1 MIDGTIAFISGLDIV
16 KGARDGKLEP
26 NAIAGRPELG
36 GALLSTEFPNVSE
49 VSVTEGTGSR
59 VDGAKELELKFTEL
73 KMGGGKEDGSSGK
86 FEAPVGKEALILG
99 YCIGGCSEEG
109 IDSPGGGWSKEC

>member
-1 MIDGTIAFISGLDIV
+1 MLIGGTIAFISGLDIV

-36 GALLSTEFPNVSE
+36 CALLSTEFPNVSE
-49 VSVTEGTGSR
+49 VSDTDEMGGS
-59 VDGAKELELKFTEL
+59 VDGAKELGLKFTEL
-73 KMGGGKEDGSSGK
+73 KMGGGKGDGSSGK
-86 FEAPVGKEALILG
+86 FEAPEGMEALILG

-109 IDSPGGGWSKEC
+109 IDRPGG